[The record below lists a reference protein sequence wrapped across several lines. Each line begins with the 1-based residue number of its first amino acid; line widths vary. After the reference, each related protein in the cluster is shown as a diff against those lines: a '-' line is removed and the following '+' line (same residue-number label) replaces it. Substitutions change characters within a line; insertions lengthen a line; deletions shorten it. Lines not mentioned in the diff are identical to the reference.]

1 MRKKLDVQFTLQGTE
16 SNIDRIEKKINSIST
31 HKEIIAFNSSG
42 KQEDK
47 ND

>member
-1 MRKKLDVQFTLQGTE
+1 MRKRLDAQFTLQGTE
-16 SNIDRIEKKINSIST
+16 LDIERMEKEINSIST
-31 HKEIIAFNSSG
+31 HKEIIAFNSSE